1 MNITDIQNSV
11 CEGVPIEYSAHC
23 LKRMLER
30 DISTTDINN
39 CIFHGE
45 IIEEYPLKDGNF
57 SDKSLPS
64 CLILGNKKDSDQK
77 YTLLS
82 GITER
87 KYLLFLR
94 VFQSPKSGVKI
105 IKPGG
110 SHMCNT
116 CFSDSKIKTKTAFTV
131 EYNDCL
137 IIVKNVPC
145 LECPVCGEITF
156 EDTVSKRL
164 EELVNRA
171 KKVMQEIS
179 IIDYNRAA

>member
-77 YTLLS
+77 IHVVIGYN
-82 GITER
+82 R
-87 KYLLFLR
+87 K
-94 VFQSPKSGVKI
+94 KI
-105 IKPGG
+105 
-110 SHMCNT
+110 
-116 CFSDSKIKTKTAFTV
+116 
-131 EYNDCL
+131 L
-137 IIVKNVPC
+137 IISACFPKPEVWR
-145 LECPVCGEITF
+145 
-156 EDTVSKRL
+156 EDYKTR
-164 EELVNRA
+164 R
-171 KKVMQEIS
+171 
-179 IIDYNRAA
+179 